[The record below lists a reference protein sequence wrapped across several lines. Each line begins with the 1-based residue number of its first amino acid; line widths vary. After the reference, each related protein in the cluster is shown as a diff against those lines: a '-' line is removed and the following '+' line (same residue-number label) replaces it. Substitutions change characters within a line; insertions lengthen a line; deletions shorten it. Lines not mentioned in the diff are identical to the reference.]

1 MGVLFT
7 HISGL
12 NRGRVDR
19 FSGITERIR
28 IGRAADCEVRV
39 SPMDAVVSSNHA
51 VVTLTPR
58 GYVIQD
64 LASRNGTLV
73 NGQSIERAPLADGDA
88 IQLGQGGPVIRFDQ
102 VAETLAG
109 QADVDFSVVNSVL
122 EASDA
127 IEKYMSGYLSDLGL
141 SSSKFNCLQVL
152 RAEPHR
158 TIPQNELGSRLTVTG
173 ASITGVLD
181 RLERDR
187 LVSREGH
194 PTDRRANMVRLTDEG
209 EDLIQSASDLHA
221 LRIRELIATL
231 DEDEREQLVLL
242 LGKLAEA
249 ARKKI

>member
-7 HISGL
+7 HVSGL

-39 SPMDAVVSSNHA
+39 SPMDTVVSSNHA
-51 VVTLTPR
+51 VVSLTPR

-73 NGQSIERAPLADGDA
+73 NGQPIERAPLADGDT
-88 IQLGQGGPVIRFDQ
+88 IQLGHAGPVLRFDM
-102 VAETLAG
+102 VDETLAG
-109 QADVDFSVVNSVL
+109 QMDVDFSVVNSVL

-127 IEKYMSGYLSDLGL
+127 IERYMSGYLSDLGL
-141 SSSKFNCLQVL
+141 SPSKFNCLQVL
-152 RAEPHR
+152 RAEPQR

-221 LRIRELIATL
+221 LRMHELISTL
-231 DEDEREQLVLL
+231 ADDEREQLVLL
-242 LGKLAEA
+242 LNKLADA

>member
-7 HISGL
+7 HVSGL

-28 IGRAADCEVRV
+28 IGRAVDCEVRV
-39 SPMDAVVSSNHA
+39 SPMDTVVSSNHA
-51 VVTLTPR
+51 VVSLTPR

-73 NGQSIERAPLADGDA
+73 NGQPIERAPLADGDT
-88 IQLGQGGPVIRFDQ
+88 IQLGQAGPVIRFDM
-102 VAETLAG
+102 VDETLAG
-109 QADVDFSVVNSVL
+109 QMDVDFSVVNSVL

-127 IEKYMSGYLSDLGL
+127 IERYMSGYLSDLGL
-141 SSSKFNCLQVL
+141 SPSKFNCLQVL
-152 RAEPHR
+152 RAEPQR

-221 LRIRELIATL
+221 LRMHELISSLA
-231 DEDEREQLVLL
+231 DDEREQLVLL
-242 LGKLAEA
+242 LTKLADA